1 MSKKKCSGNDLD
13 CIGEQMRCKEGIAQW
28 MQQNTSSHVI
38 SWDDMSMRWKCESCN
53 IGGSRAYGKRFM
65 DSLAKPCSDPVV
77 TAAVP
82 AKAAKRKN

>member
-1 MSKKKCSGNDLD
+1 
-13 CIGEQMRCKEGIAQW
+13 

-38 SWDDMSMRWKCESCN
+38 SWDDMSMRWKCESCS
-53 IGGSRAYGKRFM
+53 IGGSRAYGKKFM

-82 AKAAKRKN
+82 AKAAKRKIENSSGDSSAVIVTKKKKDEG